1 MSYYDILGVGSDA
14 STAEIR
20 KAFHKVRDLDGSHE
34 FIADRSDC
42 IVKSVG
48 GKTES

>member
-20 KAFHKVRDLDGSHE
+20 KAFHKVKSLQREHE

-42 IVKSVG
+42 IVK
-48 GKTES
+48 